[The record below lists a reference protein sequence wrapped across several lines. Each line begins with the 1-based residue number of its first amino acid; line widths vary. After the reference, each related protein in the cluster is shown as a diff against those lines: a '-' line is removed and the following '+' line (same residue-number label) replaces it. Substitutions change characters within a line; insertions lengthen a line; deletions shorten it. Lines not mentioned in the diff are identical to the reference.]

1 MKRIVV
7 KFGGS
12 NLKSRTDINRL
23 LKVIK
28 SYNVPIVI
36 VISALYGVTD
46 LLSKSFEKIKKDEK
60 AIDALIKTL
69 LDKHRKIVIF
79 AIDDKKVQDRV
90 IEGISERLNVLSK
103 YLLGTHYLG
112 DVPDFVSDLV
122 LSYGERI
129 SSYLLNVILQSN
141 GFDSE
146 ELLPEDIGL
155 FTDGVFRNATVDF
168 DRSSA
173 GIKSAIRGS
182 KIYVIP
188 GFYGISKE
196 SKVTLLGRGG
206 SDYSAAAIAR
216 CIGAVSVDLW
226 KDVPGFMSADP
237 KIITDPVQLKNLTY
251 KEAAELSYF
260 GARILHPRTFEP
272 LMDKNIPIRIYD
284 INNIP
289 ENLEPLTLIQKK
301 RHIKEGIVK
310 SVTHSEDVGI
320 IKLRGPGVGIK
331 PGIIAEAASALN
343 NAGINIKSIITSQ
356 TTINLIFSLEDLEKS
371 YDILIKKKI
380 SFVDNT
386 AVYKGIALIAV
397 VGEGMLEMP
406 GIAAKVFKAVSDC
419 NINIQIISAGASSV
433 ATYFIIEKK
442 SCMKAIRA
450 IHKEFFSE
458 DNQRNQ

>member
-12 NLKSRTDINRL
+12 NLKTKTDINKL
-23 LKVIK
+23 LNVIK

-36 VISALYGVTD
+36 IISALYGITD
-46 LLSKSFEKIKKDEK
+46 LLSKSFEKIKKDEQ
-60 AIDALIKTL
+60 AVNTL
-69 LDKHRKIVIF
+69 LGILFEKHSKIIEFVVEDKTVHEKINNEIRGQL
-79 AIDDKKVQDRV
+79 D
-90 IEGISERLNVLSK
+90 VLGK
-103 YLLGTHYLG
+103 YLLGIHYLG
-112 DVPDFVSDLV
+112 EVPDFVSDLV
-122 LSYGERI
+122 LSYGERL
-129 SSYLLNVILQSN
+129 SSYVLNQILISN
-141 GFDSE
+141 GLESE
-146 ELLPEDIGL
+146 LLLPEKIGL
-155 FTDGVFRNATVDF
+155 ITDGVYKNATVDF
-168 DRSSA
+168 ENSSA
-173 GIKSAIRGS
+173 SIKASIKGS
-182 KIYVIP
+182 RIYIIP

-206 SDYSAAAIAR
+206 SDYSAAAVAR
-216 CIGAVSVDLW
+216 CINADSVDLW

-237 KIITDPVQLKNLTY
+237 KIINDPIPLKTLTY

-272 LMDKNIPIRIYD
+272 LMDKNIPIRLYD
-284 INNIP
+284 INN
-289 ENLEPLTLIQKK
+289 LSRDFSPLTIIQKSRQILK
-301 RHIKEGIVK
+301 GVVK
-310 SVTHSEDVGI
+310 SVTHTEDVGI

-356 TTINLIFSLEDLEKS
+356 TTINLLFGLEDLEKS

-380 SFVDNT
+380 SFVDDT

-397 VGEGMLEMP
+397 VGEGMLESP
-406 GIAAKVFKAVSDC
+406 GIAAKVFTAVSDC

-442 SCMKAIRA
+442 FCLKAIKA
-450 IHKEFFSE
+450 IHKEFFDE
-458 DNQRNQ
+458 DHRRDQ